1 MSDKVTSFIPSPI
14 KPFTTNYNCPIS
26 EDINVRKYNVTI
38 DGDTEND
45 RVYMNLGYDGK
56 RQYDCSFFLESKDA
70 FELGQKLIHYSQKAT
85 ITHKDYIRSKD
96 WINKLTELIQNKIVT
111 DIGIKCISVFSDD
124 PEDSLFGTIV
134 LQVYYITKMNNSD
147 EAIILSDGLTDKDY
161 TYFDELIEKFKTE
174 YEIENVFID
183 TDGYK
188 KLKSRINDKLNKWL
202 QKTQSKTTPR
212 HDIQTMLPN
221 NLKDGVKDIADRVID
236 KLKENQN
243 N

>member
-1 MSDKVTSFIPSPI
+1 MRILFV
-14 KPFTTNYNCPIS
+14 
-26 EDINVRKYNVTI
+26 
-38 DGDTEND
+38 
-45 RVYMNLGYDGK
+45 
-56 RQYDCSFFLESKDA
+56 
-70 FELGQKLIHYSQKAT
+70 
-85 ITHKDYIRSKD
+85 
-96 WINKLTELIQNKIVT
+96 
-111 DIGIKCISVFSDD
+111 
-124 PEDSLFGTIV
+124 DSLFGTIV

-147 EAIILSDGLTDKDY
+147 EAIILSDGLADKDY
-161 TYFDELIEKFKTE
+161 TYFDKLIKKFKTE

-202 QKTQSKTTPR
+202 QKTQSKVTPR